1 MAELGGLKYSIL
13 HKYHHADYEVAKDHM
28 RRQLGSLDLLLFG
41 RQVLVGIY
49 IPPLFGGTSSL
60 QISDKMQA
68 ENVYQGKIVLVLKTG
83 PAAFGALDD
92 ESYRAALYG
101 DEAGVPKIGD
111 WLMVNAVAGEPTNFC
126 GPGAET
132 IFAENR
138 RGDPE
143 KVYHWEAGWPCR
155 IIMDD
160 SFIGRVTNPHNVV

>member
-1 MAELGGLKYSIL
+1 MADMGGLKYSVL

-28 RRQLGSLDLLLFG
+28 RRQLGRLDIELFG

-49 IPPLFGGTSSL
+49 IPPLFAGPNGL

-83 PAAFGALDD
+83 PGAFGALDD
-92 ESYRAALYG
+92 ESYRTAVYG
-101 DEAGVPKIGD
+101 CEDAVPSVGD

-126 GPGAET
+126 GPNAET
-132 IFAENR
+132 FMAEDR
-138 RGDPE
+138 RGDPT
-143 KVYHWEAGWPCR
+143 KLYHWDAGWPCR

-160 SFIGRVTNPHNVV
+160 SFIGRVTNPHNVI